1 MRPDYLLKGCV
12 TTDEIAD
19 DQEAVLE
26 LASFKVIKEPESGT
40 QGGLDYQS

>member
-1 MRPDYLLKGCV
+1 VTYMRPDYLLKGCV
-12 TTDEIAD
+12 TTD

-40 QGGLDYQS
+40 LGA